1 MLSPIGKIIFALVV
15 LATAYLFLQPLVLRY
30 RIIRAGRPE
39 NRSDRLGRR
48 FGVAFGKILLQR
60 CTLKNERPFTG
71 LMHVFIFYGALT
83 FDTLTVNHTLEGFFS
98 NFSLLGHGRFRM
110 FFAVLTDV
118 MAVSVLGRRRFF
130 HRPPLHHQAESVPD
144 HAPRFGDHLRPAD
157 QRDRQLPLL

>member
-1 MLSPIGKIIFALVV
+1 MPWPSWPRPSSF
-15 LATAYLFLQPLVLRY
+15 FNPLVLRY

-39 NRSDRLGRR
+39 NRFDRLGRR

-118 MAVSVLGRRRFF
+118 MAVPVLIGVAFFIVRRFA
-130 HRPPLHHQAESVPD
+130 HPAEGVPD
-144 HAPRFGDHLRPAD
+144 HAPRFGDHLCPAD